1 MERRESK
8 GRLMSREEQL
18 EALEKS
24 IIWTMR
30 HQKLLGQRDEEMRKK
45 YEQEARIEKMFRDNE
60 IIKED
65 EPECEER

>member
-30 HQKLLGQRDEEMRKK
+30 HQKLLRQRDEEMRKK
-45 YEQEARIEKMFRDNE
+45 FEQEARIEKMFRDNE

>member
-1 MERRESK
+1 MERNENK

-30 HQKLLGQRDEEMRKK
+30 HQKLLRQLDEEMRKK
-45 YEQEARIEKMFRDNE
+45 FEQEARIRKMFRDNE

>member
-30 HQKLLGQRDEEMRKK
+30 HQKLLRR
-45 YEQEARIEKMFRDNE
+45 
-60 IIKED
+60 
-65 EPECEER
+65 

>member
-1 MERRESK
+1 MERNENK

-30 HQKLLGQRDEEMRKK
+30 HQKLLRQRDEEMRKK
-45 YEQEARIEKMFRDNE
+45 FEQEARIRKMFRDNK
-60 IIKED
+60 IIKET
-65 EPECEER
+65 EPEDEER

>member
-1 MERRESK
+1 MERIESK

-30 HQKLLGQRDEEMRKK
+30 HQKLLRQRDEEMRKK
-45 YEQEARIEKMFRDNE
+45 FEQEARIEKMFRDNE

>member
-30 HQKLLGQRDEEMRKK
+30 HQKLLRQRDEKMRKK
-45 YEQEARIEKMFRDNE
+45 FEQEARIRKMFRDNE

>member
-30 HQKLLGQRDEEMRKK
+30 QQKLLRQRDEEMRKK
-45 YEQEARIEKMFRDNE
+45 SEQEARIRKMFRDNK

>member
-1 MERRESK
+1 MERNENK
-8 GRLMSREEQL
+8 GRLMSSEEQL

-30 HQKLLGQRDEEMRKK
+30 HQKLLRQRDEEMRKK

>member
-1 MERRESK
+1 
-8 GRLMSREEQL
+8 
-18 EALEKS
+18 
-24 IIWTMR
+24 MR
-30 HQKLLGQRDEEMRKK
+30 HQKLLRQRDEKKKKK

>member
-30 HQKLLGQRDEEMRKK
+30 HQKLLRQRDEEMRKK
-45 YEQEARIEKMFRDNE
+45 FEQEARIRKMFRDNE

>member
-30 HQKLLGQRDEEMRKK
+30 HQKLLRQRDEEMRKK
-45 YEQEARIEKMFRDNE
+45 FEQEARIRKMFRDNK
-60 IIKED
+60 IIKET
-65 EPECEER
+65 EPEDEER

>member
-1 MERRESK
+1 MERNENK

-30 HQKLLGQRDEEMRKK
+30 HQKLLRQRDEEMRKK
-45 YEQEARIEKMFRDNE
+45 FEQEARIRKMFRDNE

>member
-1 MERRESK
+1 MERIESK

-30 HQKLLGQRDEEMRKK
+30 HQKLLRQRDEEMRKK
-45 YEQEARIEKMFRDNE
+45 FEQEARIRKMFRDNE

>member
-1 MERRESK
+1 MERNENK

-30 HQKLLGQRDEEMRKK
+30 HQKLLRQRDEKMRKK
-45 YEQEARIEKMFRDNE
+45 FEQEARIRKMFRDNK

>member
-30 HQKLLGQRDEEMRKK
+30 HQKLLRQRDEEMRKK